1 MTDSAPYAKSR
12 VNRETNRS
20 TPSLGN
26 VRSEAGIRS
35 LIDSELANGSLL
47 PLLPSR
53 AQQLAISNC
62 LVDDHPRDRLAIH
75 FLFRCVYPMRFL
87 VHGYRVY
94 RVLDSKVFELAVMI
108 RVVLMKNGD
117 GTAVARDVD
126 ALKS

>member
-1 MTDSAPYAKSR
+1 MSPASVSVSSTPTWASLRPRLTRQKTRMTDSAPYAKSR

-35 LIDSELANGSLL
+35 LIDSELANGSLH

-75 FLFRCVYPMRFL
+75 FLFRCV
-87 VHGYRVY
+87 
-94 RVLDSKVFELAVMI
+94 
-108 RVVLMKNGD
+108 
-117 GTAVARDVD
+117 
-126 ALKS
+126 